1 MAASSCRSGETGG
14 LFRHIRI
21 SQPLLDRRQKVQ
33 PMPHE
38 TVLITTIVVGLVLA
52 FALGFVAHRLRL
64 PPLVGYLLAGV
75 AVGPHTPG
83 FVADT
88 ELALQLAEIGVILLM
103 FGVGL
108 HFSIKDLWVVRGIAV
123 PGAVAQIATATAI
136 GAVLAH
142 FFGWSLG
149 AGLVFGL
156 ALSVASTV
164 VLLRALA
171 ERRALDTANGQIA
184 VGWLIVEDLAMVL
197 TLVLLPSLSSVLADG
212 TAASGS
218 PTAWNDIALSLAVTL
233 GKVAI
238 FVLLV
243 LVVGRRLIPRL
254 LAMVARA
261 GSRELFTLSVLA
273 IALGIAYVAV
283 DLFGVSFALGAFFAG
298 IVLSESDLSHQAAAD
313 MLPLQDA
320 FAVLFF
326 ISVGMLFDPSILLQF
341 PWSVAAVVLVI
352 IFGKSIAAFAIVLAL
367 GRPVATASTV
377 SASLAQIGEF
387 SFILAALGVT
397 LGLLPEAGK
406 DFIIAGALLSITLN
420 PFVFSTFDRLT
431 AWLQRRPGLLRR
443 LERRD
448 LGANV
453 ATSEGRTLGQ
463 MRDHAVIIGC
473 GRVGEAIARAL
484 NVWELP
490 FVVVERDRQLVE
502 HLRTHGMHVVF
513 GDATAPG
520 ILTVAGIDRARL
532 LIIATAE
539 ASAARQMLNLARKA
553 NPEIDTVVR
562 THSEVELAHL
572 EQEGIGLAVLA
583 ERELALGMMGYA
595 LRSLGLSE
603 GEARLFVQ
611 SSRRFDDAGMIPQPK
626 ATEGAP
632 ELRPRRES
640 AGEAGNS

>member
-1 MAASSCRSGETGG
+1 
-14 LFRHIRI
+14 
-21 SQPLLDRRQKVQ
+21 
-33 PMPHE
+33 MPHE
-38 TVLITTIVVGLVLA
+38 TALITTIVVGLVLA

-88 ELALQLAEIGVILLM
+88 SLALQLAEIGVILLM

-108 HFSIKDLWVVRGIAV
+108 HFSIKDLWVVRRIAV
-123 PGAVAQIATATAI
+123 PGAVTQIAAATAM
-136 GAVLAH
+136 GSALAYLW
-142 FFGWSLG
+142 GWSLG

-171 ERRALDTANGQIA
+171 ERRALDSDNGRIA

-197 TLVLLPSLSSVLADG
+197 TLVLLPPLSAVLAG
-212 TAASGS
+212 RAAASGLS
-218 PTAWNDIALSLAVTL
+218 TAWDDIALSLAVTL

-238 FVLLV
+238 FVFLV

-254 LAMVARA
+254 LEMVARD
-261 GSRELFTLSVLA
+261 GSRELFTLCVLA
-273 IALGIAYVAV
+273 IALGIAYAAV
-283 DLFGVSFALGAFFAG
+283 ELFDVSFALGAFFAG
-298 IVLSESDLSHQAAAD
+298 VVLSESDLSHQAAAD

-326 ISVGMLFDPSILLQF
+326 VSVGMLFDPIILLRD
-341 PWSVAAVVLVI
+341 PARVVAVVSVI
-352 IFGKSIAAFAIVLAL
+352 LFGKSIAAFAIVLAL

-397 LGLLPEAGK
+397 LGLLPDAGK
-406 DFIIAGALLSITLN
+406 DLIIAGALLSITLN
-420 PFVFSTFDRLT
+420 PLVFTAFDGLA
-431 AWLQRRPGLLRR
+431 AWLQRRPRLRR
-443 LERRD
+443 GLERS
-448 LGANV
+448 GAG
-453 ATSEGRTLGQ
+453 ATAASADESLSRMQ
-463 MRDHAVIIGC
+463 DHAVLVGC

-484 NVWELP
+484 IVWELP
-490 FVVVERDRQLVE
+490 FVVVERDHRRAE
-502 HLRTHGMHVVF
+502 DLRARGVRVLF

-520 ILTVAGIDRARL
+520 ILTAAGIDQARL

-539 ASAARQMLNLARKA
+539 ARATRQLLNLARKA

-572 EQEGIGLAVLA
+572 EGEGVGLAVMA

-611 SSRRFDDAGMIPQPK
+611 SSRRFDDAGMVPQPE

-640 AGEAGNS
+640 MDEAGNS

>member
-1 MAASSCRSGETGG
+1 
-14 LFRHIRI
+14 
-21 SQPLLDRRQKVQ
+21 
-33 PMPHE
+33 MPHE
-38 TVLITTIVVGLVLA
+38 TALITTIVVGLVLA
-52 FALGFVAHRLRL
+52 FALGLAAQRLRL

-88 ELALQLAEIGVILLM
+88 SLALQLAEIGVILLM

-108 HFSIKDLWVVRGIAV
+108 HFSIKDLWVVRRIAV
-123 PGAVAQIATATAI
+123 PGALTQILTATAM
-136 GAVLAH
+136 GAALAY
-142 FFGWSLG
+142 FWGWSIG
-149 AGLVFGL
+149 SGLVFGL

-171 ERRALDTANGQIA
+171 ERRALDSDNGRIA

-197 TLVLLPSLSSVLADG
+197 TLVLLPPLAAVLSGDAVESG
-212 TAASGS
+212 ASS
-218 PTAWNDIALSLAVTL
+218 AWEEIALSLALTI

-254 LAMVARA
+254 LAMVAHS

-273 IALGIAYVAV
+273 IALGIAYAAV
-283 DLFGVSFALGAFFAG
+283 ELFDVSFALGAFFAG
-298 IVLSESDLSHQAAAD
+298 VVLSESDLSYQAAAD

-326 ISVGMLFDPSILLQF
+326 VSVGMLFDPTILVRD
-341 PWSVAAVVLVI
+341 PGWVVAAVSVI
-352 IFGKSIAAFAIVLAL
+352 LFGKSIAAFAIVLAL
-367 GRPVATASTV
+367 GRPVTTASTV

-387 SFILAALGVT
+387 SFILAALGVS
-397 LGLLPEAGK
+397 LGLLPDAGK
-406 DFIIAGALLSITLN
+406 DLIIAGALLSITLN
-420 PFVFSTFDRLT
+420 PFAFAAFDGLA
-431 AWLQRRPGLLRR
+431 AWLKRHPRLLQR

-448 LGANV
+448 ARVAPAESEPLG
-453 ATSEGRTLGQ
+453 RIK
-463 MRDHAVIIGC
+463 DHAVLVGC

-484 NVWELP
+484 IIWELP
-490 FVVVERDRQLVE
+490 FVVVERDHRRVE
-502 HLRTHGMHVVF
+502 ELRARGVRVVF

-520 ILTVAGIDRARL
+520 ILTAAGIEDAHLLIITTAEARAARL
-532 LIIATAE
+532 L
-539 ASAARQMLNLARKA
+539 LDLARKA

-562 THSEVELAHL
+562 THSELELAHL
-572 EQEGIGLAVLA
+572 EEQGVGLAVMA

-603 GEARLFVQ
+603 GEAWLFVQ
-611 SSRRFDDAGMIPQPK
+611 SSRRFDDVGMVPQPE
-626 ATEGAP
+626 ATMGAP
-632 ELRPRRES
+632 ELRSHRQS
-640 AGEAGNS
+640 LDEAGKS